1 MFPEGK
7 QYNKHLNYRI
17 MQFTKRELTSLKALV
32 YKEIMNQERGNN
44 KEEAFLF
51 REIYYKLKGL
61 TGSDPYAKVN

>member
-17 MQFTKRELTSLKALV
+17 MQFTKTESTSLKALV
-32 YKEIMNQERGNN
+32 YKEIMNLERERNN
-44 KEEAFLF
+44 EEAVLF

-61 TGSDPYAKVN
+61 TGINSYDRV

>member
-1 MFPEGK
+1 
-7 QYNKHLNYRI
+7 